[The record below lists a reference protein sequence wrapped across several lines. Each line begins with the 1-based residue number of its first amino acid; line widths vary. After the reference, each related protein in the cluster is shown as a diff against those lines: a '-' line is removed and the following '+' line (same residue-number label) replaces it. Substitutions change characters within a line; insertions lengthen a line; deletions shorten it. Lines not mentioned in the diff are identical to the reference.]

1 MIDNTVRP
9 ATEGTSGDWE
19 REILR
24 MLWTFHIATTDQL
37 TRLVWNT
44 ARPTTALQRR
54 ARSTLYRLREM
65 GMAWREARRVL
76 PGYRGHRDG
85 PVSGGLYHGIT
96 DAGRAWASARMP
108 ELRVLHCMTREGY
121 MHEPERRTLAHST
134 HLTEY
139 CTRMIHYLRDHPLTV
154 GMFFETESTV
164 LGGHLRMDAL
174 IRLRLRRRESPSQVQ
189 SPLHPHWH
197 VPWLPTLRTPIVPG
211 TLDATFALEIDEGTE
226 SLQVLERKALNY
238 QRTFTQG
245 VPGGQM
251 LDAGGNETALPAVH
265 WQKVLCPVDVP
276 GTIEAQATYFP
287 IPVCVMNSEQRLAN
301 VWQAWQ
307 QGWPNSEVRMTTWEL
322 LGQARSVMSAA
333 YLNQDRQWVDLLG
346 NPLVEAQ

>member
-1 MIDNTVRP
+1 
-9 ATEGTSGDWE
+9 
-19 REILR
+19 
-24 MLWTFHIATTDQL
+24 
-37 TRLVWNT
+37 
-44 ARPTTALQRR
+44 
-54 ARSTLYRLREM
+54 
-65 GMAWREARRVL
+65 
-76 PGYRGHRDG
+76 
-85 PVSGGLYHGIT
+85 
-96 DAGRAWASARMP
+96 
-108 ELRVLHCMTREGY
+108 

-164 LGGHLRMDAL
+164 LGSHLRMDAL
-174 IRLRLRRRESPSQVQ
+174 IRLRLRRREAPPPALPPV
-189 SPLHPHWH
+189 HPHWH
-197 VPWLPTLRTPIVPG
+197 VPWLPTLRTPVVPG

-226 SLQVLERKALNY
+226 SLRVLERKALNY
-238 QRTFTQG
+238 QRTLL
-245 VPGGQM
+245 GGQV
-251 LDAGGNETALPAVH
+251 LDASGTETDVAAVH

-276 GTIEAQATYFP
+276 ATTEAQATYFP

-322 LGQARSVMSAA
+322 LSRGRSVMSAA

-346 NPLVEAQ
+346 NPFEGA

>member
-1 MIDNTVRP
+1 MIDNTDRP

-44 ARPTTALQRR
+44 PRPTTALQRR

-85 PVSGGLYHGIT
+85 PISGGLYHGIT
-96 DAGRAWASARMP
+96 DAGRAWASAKMP

-121 MHEPERRTLAHST
+121 MHEPERRTLTHST

-139 CTRMIHYLRDHPLTV
+139 CTRMIHYLRDHPLAV
-154 GMFFETESTV
+154 GMFFETESIV

-174 IRLRLRRRESPSQVQ
+174 IRLRLRRRESPTPVQ
-189 SPLHPHWH
+189 SPVHPHWH
-197 VPWLPTLRTPIVPG
+197 VPWLPTLRTPMVSG

-238 QRTFTQG
+238 QRTF
-245 VPGGQM
+245 
-251 LDAGGNETALPAVH
+251 
-265 WQKVLCPVDVP
+265 
-276 GTIEAQATYFP
+276 
-287 IPVCVMNSEQRLAN
+287 
-301 VWQAWQ
+301 
-307 QGWPNSEVRMTTWEL
+307 
-322 LGQARSVMSAA
+322 LGCARSTFREVLRLRRPISPFLYA
-333 YLNQDRQWVDLLG
+333 
-346 NPLVEAQ
+346 